1 MNKRYYSLGLM
12 SGTSLDGVDASI
24 ILSDGEKKLDIID
37 NYYEKYDNNF
47 KFSLKDFIN
56 RTTSPEY
63 IKNKKDLYR
72 KLENQSTTNHAKVSK
87 EIINKNKD
95 IRIDFVGFHGQT
107 IHHKPNKGISIQM
120 GDPNL
125 LSQLLKKKIYF
136 NFADVNSVD
145 GGEAGIGF
153 GSIFLRNKSVSQ
165 SPLRIDLQ
173 NRNGQLFACLIY

>member
-24 ILSDGEKKLDIID
+24 ILSDGEKKLEIID

-72 KLENQSTTNHAKVSK
+72 KL
-87 EIINKNKD
+87 
-95 IRIDFVGFHGQT
+95 
-107 IHHKPNKGISIQM
+107 
-120 GDPNL
+120 
-125 LSQLLKKKIYF
+125 
-136 NFADVNSVD
+136 
-145 GGEAGIGF
+145 
-153 GSIFLRNKSVSQ
+153 
-165 SPLRIDLQ
+165 
-173 NRNGQLFACLIY
+173 

>member
-47 KFSLKDFIN
+47 KFSLKEFIN
-56 RTTSPEY
+56 KVTSLEY
-63 IKNKKDLYR
+63 IKNNKDLYR
-72 KLENQSTTNHAKVSK
+72 KLENQLTINHAKVSK

-95 IRIDFVGFHGQT
+95 IQIDFIGFHGQT
-107 IHHKPNKGISIQM
+107 ILHKPKKSISIQM

-136 NFADVNSVD
+136 NFRQNDILN
-145 GGEAGIGF
+145 GGQGAP
-153 GSIFLRNKSVSQ
+153 L
-165 SPLRIDLQ
+165 SPLYH
-173 NRNGQLFACLIY
+173 QLILSKIKLNLVY

>member
-72 KLENQSTTNHAKVSK
+72 KLENLEEKY
-87 EIINKNKD
+87 
-95 IRIDFVGFHGQT
+95 
-107 IHHKPNKGISIQM
+107 
-120 GDPNL
+120 L
-125 LSQLLKKKIYF
+125 
-136 NFADVNSVD
+136 
-145 GGEAGIGF
+145 
-153 GSIFLRNKSVSQ
+153 
-165 SPLRIDLQ
+165 
-173 NRNGQLFACLIY
+173 

>member
-72 KLENQSTTNHAKVSK
+72 KLM
-87 EIINKNKD
+87 
-95 IRIDFVGFHGQT
+95 
-107 IHHKPNKGISIQM
+107 P
-120 GDPNL
+120 
-125 LSQLLKKKIYF
+125 YF
-136 NFADVNSVD
+136 
-145 GGEAGIGF
+145 
-153 GSIFLRNKSVSQ
+153 FL
-165 SPLRIDLQ
+165 
-173 NRNGQLFACLIY
+173 